1 MPTARPSW
9 AQHSVAALRG
19 QDLVTPPPSGR
30 WELCLGDPM
39 EVTSLKTQVQG
50 AWETEGGESAMP
62 GAGCGQ

>member
-1 MPTARPSW
+1 M
-9 AQHSVAALRG
+9 
-19 QDLVTPPPSGR
+19 TPPPSGR